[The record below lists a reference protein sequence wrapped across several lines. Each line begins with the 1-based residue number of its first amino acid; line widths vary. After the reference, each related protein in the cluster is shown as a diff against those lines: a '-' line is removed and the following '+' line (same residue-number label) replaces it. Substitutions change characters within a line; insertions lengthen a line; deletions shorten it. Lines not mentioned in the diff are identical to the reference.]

1 MGEGTD
7 PRKAQEIG
15 RRVLE
20 PRTQFG
26 DVDAGRMMLG
36 YRCADSR
43 MTLAVGA
50 DHRIETDND
59 YEPRMRVE
67 EDLAKTIFRVAA
79 EPGVPIRLTKTVAYH
94 TSRGVPAPEF
104 GERCDRTLD
113 GVDADGVGTQFD
125 DQLAQMDEYSGISAG
140 NADGQ

>member
-67 EDLAKTIFRVAA
+67 EDLAKTIFR
-79 EPGVPIRLTKTVAYH
+79 
-94 TSRGVPAPEF
+94 
-104 GERCDRTLD
+104 
-113 GVDADGVGTQFD
+113 DADYGVANRQIKKNASYPSQGV
-125 DQLAQMDEYSGISAG
+125 LATHLFGLRYDRSCERAV
-140 NADGQ
+140 A